1 MFFNKKVDFQ
11 NSYKNID
18 FKGKRSDEAVVL
30 LLRRHWIVFVFRFI
44 PFLFLLIGLI
54 IFHIAGKE
62 IFNFFIFN
70 VDKNIFY
77 LLESF
82 LWIFY
87 WLALFIVWINFYL
100 DVWIVTDNR
109 VVNIE
114 QLSLF
119 SRHISELKHSK
130 IQDVTS
136 EVQGL
141 IPTLFGYGNVYIQT
155 AGNKQRF
162 VFKQIPESTNTRNI
176 IMKLQKRAIW
186 EDKKKEGE
194 ILRGKL

>member
-1 MFFNKKVDFQ
+1 
-11 NSYKNID
+11 
-18 FKGKRSDEAVVL
+18 L
-30 LLRRHWIVFVFRFI
+30 FI

-54 IFHIAGKE
+54 IFHIVGRE
-62 IFNFFIFN
+62 LFDFFIFN

-82 LWIFY
+82 LWLIY

-114 QLSLF
+114 QLNLF

-141 IPTLFGYGNVYIQT
+141 LPTLFGYGNVYIQT

-162 VFKQIPESTNTRNI
+162 VFKQIPESTDTRNI